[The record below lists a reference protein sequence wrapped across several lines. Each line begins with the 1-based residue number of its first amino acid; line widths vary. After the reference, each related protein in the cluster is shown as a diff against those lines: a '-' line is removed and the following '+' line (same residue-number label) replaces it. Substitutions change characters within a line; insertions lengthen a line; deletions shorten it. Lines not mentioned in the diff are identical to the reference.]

1 MLKLNQLIDQYG
13 NPDILIDPFSKESKR
28 YAIWGF
34 DEVLELNDKGL
45 FLNNKFINE
54 DLELY
59 MQTTINRWKEESQ
72 QSQIACIGFLAY
84 EFKNYLYKHIHFQKK
99 LNNSFPYFWFCKP
112 KIIKEYELDLT
123 VLSSCSQYRLE
134 LERDILDLSDYRQK
148 IETIKSYL
156 KSGDVYQ
163 INFTDKKILHSSF
176 ENSFDLYNSLRLSS
190 KPEEGFFL
198 KTPQFDILSFSP
210 ESFLKVENNIIE
222 TAPIKGT
229 RPSSKN
235 KFKDKQLKHD
245 LKNSIKD
252 KAEHLMIVDLLRND
266 LGKVC
271 DIGSIKVDQ
280 LYDIKTFKTI
290 HHMIT
295 KISGQLR
302 NGVNEFDVFKALFP
316 GGSITGAPKESAMKI
331 IDMLESSPRK
341 IYTGSFGYITPNNS
355 MYFNICIRTLLKLN
369 NQYEYGIGGGI
380 VWDSI
385 AEDEW
390 KEAQQK
396 SKILD
401 SVL

>member
-1 MLKLNQLIDQYG
+1 MQLS
-13 NPDILIDPFSKESKR
+13 N
-28 YAIWGF
+28 
-34 DEVLELNDKGL
+34 
-45 FLNNKFINE
+45 
-54 DLELY
+54 
-59 MQTTINRWKEESQ
+59 
-72 QSQIACIGFLAY
+72 
-84 EFKNYLYKHIHFQKK
+84 
-99 LNNSFPYFWFCKP
+99 
-112 KIIKEYELDLT
+112 
-123 VLSSCSQYRLE
+123 
-134 LERDILDLSDYRQK
+134 
-148 IETIKSYL
+148 
-156 KSGDVYQ
+156 
-163 INFTDKKILHSSF
+163 
-176 ENSFDLYNSLRLSS
+176 LYNTLRLSS

-198 KTPQFDILSFSP
+198 NTPQFDILSFSP

-235 KFKDKQLKHD
+235 QFKDKQLKHD

-295 KISGQLR
+295 KISGKLR
-302 NGVNEFDVFKALFP
+302 NRVTEFDIFKALFP

-331 IDMLESSPRK
+331 IDMLEPNPRK
-341 IYTGSFGYITPNNS
+341 IYTGSFGYITPNDS
-355 MYFNICIRTLLKLN
+355 MYFNICIRTLLRLN
-369 NQYEYGIGGGI
+369 NQYEYGTGGGI

-396 SKILD
+396 SKILEPI
-401 SVL
+401 L